1 MGVQVP
7 VEHNYV
13 RRPQWLERWSY
24 EPNVVGSNP
33 SWNTPSLNLLTKH
46 VIYTTTVSMFLTSQ
60 RLYIGYFIV
69 HISNWEN
76 TTALNERD

>member
-7 VEHNYV
+7 VEHTSV

-33 SWNTPSLNLLTKH
+33 SWNTPLL
-46 VIYTTTVSMFLTSQ
+46 
-60 RLYIGYFIV
+60 YFFIIKL
-69 HISNWEN
+69 H
-76 TTALNERD
+76 AH